1 VEVSVVVA
9 GSPSPL
15 AEALELLVVGVMMS
29 FAVKPPD
36 IAPLEVGPKGAALL
50 CSLWS
55 AQLAVKNHGGT
66 LKPLVPHR
74 RLSSK
79 VVSWR
84 RLACLRSCSLHSSRC
99 LIVVAPSGHADFLR
113 STWCKEVEV
122 LRGRLGCHE

>member
-1 VEVSVVVA
+1 MRGRGVVVGHRLLVCHPTAIVEVSVVVA

-66 LKPLVPHR
+66 LRPLVPIVASQV
-74 RLSSK
+74 RLSPGG
-79 VVSWR
+79 
-84 RLACLRSCSLHSSRC
+84 A
-99 LIVVAPSGHADFLR
+99 
-113 STWCKEVEV
+113 
-122 LRGRLGCHE
+122 